1 MLDAR
6 EGKIMSNIKTKIA
19 VKAVIMATSI
29 FSMSTLL
36 SQTLE
41 EIVVTAQIRE
51 QSLQDVPISVS
62 ALSGES
68 IEDRSIDNLSSLATS
83 VPNFYV
89 AETQIDTSISIRGVV

>member
-1 MLDAR
+1 
-6 EGKIMSNIKTKIA
+6 MSNIKTKIA
-19 VKAVIMATSI
+19 VKAVIMATST

-62 ALSGES
+62 AVSGES
-68 IEDRSIDNLSSLATS
+68 IEDRSVDNLSSLATS

>member
-1 MLDAR
+1 
-6 EGKIMSNIKTKIA
+6 MSNIKTKIA

-62 ALSGES
+62 AVSGES
-68 IEDRSIDNLSSLATS
+68 IEDRSVDNLSSLATS

-89 AETQIDTSISIRGVV
+89 AETQIDTSISIRGVRSGAN

>member
-62 ALSGES
+62 AVSGES
-68 IEDRSIDNLSSLATS
+68 IEDRSVDNLSSLAAS
-83 VPNFYV
+83 VPNF
-89 AETQIDTSISIRGVV
+89 

>member
-6 EGKIMSNIKTKIA
+6 EGKIMSNIKTKIV

-41 EIVVTAQIRE
+41 EIVVTA
-51 QSLQDVPISVS
+51 
-62 ALSGES
+62 
-68 IEDRSIDNLSSLATS
+68 
-83 VPNFYV
+83 
-89 AETQIDTSISIRGVV
+89 